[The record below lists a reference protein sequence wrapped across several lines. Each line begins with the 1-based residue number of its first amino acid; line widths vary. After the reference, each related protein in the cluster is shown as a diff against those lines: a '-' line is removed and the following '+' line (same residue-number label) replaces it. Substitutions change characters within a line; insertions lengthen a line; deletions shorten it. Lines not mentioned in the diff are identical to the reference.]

1 MDDKNLLSIPMD
13 TELSSVQFNTWYA
26 MDIGTLQL
34 ALLDRELLA
43 LCRSKLGKCFKAA
56 NVSVVKDH
64 FQHVAIIF
72 CHLHVAVTVWT
83 NLSIFSIK
91 LGSQDTL

>member
-1 MDDKNLLSIPMD
+1 MD

-43 LCRSKLGKCFKAA
+43 LH
-56 NVSVVKDH
+56 VQVK
-64 FQHVAIIF
+64 
-72 CHLHVAVTVWT
+72 T
-83 NLSIFSIK
+83 
-91 LGSQDTL
+91 G